1 MVKPI
6 SIYPVITGRI
16 ELAPCNVI
24 DVDEKNWSDGKPR
37 RPPRRNCAW
46 DENLT
51 GRRALAEPLF
61 LGVASE

>member
-24 DVDEKNWSDGKPR
+24 DVDEKN
-37 RPPRRNCAW
+37 
-46 DENLT
+46 
-51 GRRALAEPLF
+51 
-61 LGVASE
+61 